1 MNANTVRRMLKGR
14 EGEHIVVDVICPN
27 GSYEIIEGT
36 YQEYHKATSFM
47 NPSIRVND
55 EWIACKYIEDIH

>member
-1 MNANTVRRMLKGR
+1 MNANTVRRMLKDR

-36 YQEYHKATSFM
+36 YQGYHKATSFAY
-47 NPSIRVND
+47 PRIRVND
-55 EWIACKYIEDIH
+55 EWIACKYIEAIH

>member
-14 EGEHIVVDVICPN
+14 EGEYIVVDVICPN

-36 YQEYHKATSFM
+36 YQEYHKETSFM
-47 NPSIRVND
+47 YPSIRVND
-55 EWIACKYIEDIH
+55 EWIACKYIEAIH